1 MITTQTHTATVRL
14 PGPRSSG
21 GLPLVEA
28 LARRRSIREFAEKRL
43 SLDQLAQLCWAALG
57 ITDKTRELRTAPSA
71 GAVYPMRLFVAD
83 ADGVYEYLAEDHS
96 LQHYLHGDRRP
107 ALQAAALDQRC
118 VGAAPACFVIA
129 FDDALMQVE
138 YGSRATRYCLLE
150 AGHIAQNIL
159 LQAVA
164 LGLGGVPVGAFDDD
178 RIRRL
183 LSPSRELHPAYL
195 VPMGYPAP
203 AGPLWRNG

>member
-1 MITTQTHTATVRL
+1 MTTTQTSTATVRL
-14 PGPRSSG
+14 PAPPCSG
-21 GLPLVEA
+21 GLSLAEA
-28 LARRRSIREFAEKRL
+28 LAKRRSIRDFAGKRL
-43 SLDQLAQLCWAALG
+43 SIDQLAQLCWAALG

-96 LQHYLHGDRRP
+96 LQQYMRGDKRL
-107 ALQAAALDQRC
+107 ALQAAALDQRW
-118 VGAAPACFVIA
+118 VGTAPACFVIA

-159 LQAVA
+159 LQAAA
-164 LGLGGVPVGAFDDD
+164 LGLGAVPVGAFDDE
-178 RIRRL
+178 RVGRL

-195 VPMGYPAP
+195 VPIGYPAP
-203 AGPLWRNG
+203 AGLPWRSV